1 SFNLS
6 TSQKRW
12 TQIQEL
18 FETIVDS
25 FSVS

>member
-1 SFNLS
+1 
-6 TSQKRW
+6 QKRW